1 MNLRCYDSLVNN
13 NLWRTNFG
21 HKLPDLAILKSEI
34 QDSKSDFGPEKGW
47 EVLNQPK
54 YTHISDL

>member
-1 MNLRCYDSLVNN
+1 MNLRCYDSL
-13 NLWRTNFG
+13 TTIYGAQIFG